1 MNYANQ
7 SYEKLN
13 RDSNTRNKEN
23 YPLILN
29 DIIKLEV
36 ERIYYTNH
44 KNDENKPKNGK
55 IMIYLFQLKI
65 TFQQISKIFVLH

>member
-1 MNYANQ
+1 MSDLMNQDWGRELQSIIEDIDSKNVKEVMNYANQ

-44 KNDENKPKNGK
+44 KND
-55 IMIYLFQLKI
+55 
-65 TFQQISKIFVLH
+65 